1 MAGKAKID
9 DLERRIT
16 ELHERRFEP
25 PLVRWIKAQDTDT
38 LRILADRLERGLPLE
53 RATQGL
59 ETHDIDT

>member
-1 MAGKAKID
+1 MVARSKID

-38 LRILADRLERGLPLE
+38 LRTLADRLERGLPLDT
-53 RATQGL
+53 ATQGL
-59 ETHDIDT
+59 VTYDPD